1 MGQYVRYAHLFILMV
16 VRNVRWVFIL
26 LFKGGERAWPILN
39 FKMNLNAKKAG
50 LDPKENSI
58 HKQLILDQIREKKA
72 TEIMLDFIEPDD
84 VILELGANIGYYVCM
99 ESKILSDKGHI
110 YAVEPGPE
118 NVALLKGNIALNDVR
133 NIDIFNMAMSNEQ
146 GTAKLYMGPACN
158 LHSLVDRT
166 DRPDR
171 EYVEVE
177 TDSVD
182 HFLEGKKPITFLR
195 MDVEGYET
203 IIFEGMIQTLASPS
217 LKKLFIEIHP
227 MVIELEAMQTFFN
240 QLLDA
245 GFEVQAAVSRDNWQR
260 SVLGQCRVEHM
271 SLADLAKD
279 PRVLNKEH
287 AFEVFFKRP

>member
-1 MGQYVRYAHLFILMV
+1 MGQYARYAHLFILMV
-16 VRNVRWVFIL
+16 ARNVRWVFIL

-39 FKMNLNAKKAG
+39 FKMNLNASKAG

-58 HKQLILDQIREKKA
+58 HKQLILDQVREKKA
-72 TEIMLDFIEPDD
+72 TDIMLEFIEPED

-99 ESKILSDKGHI
+99 ESKILSDKGFI
-110 YAVEPGPE
+110 YAVEPSLD
-118 NVALLKGNIALNDVR
+118 NVTLLKGNVELNDVK
-133 NIDIFNMAMSNEQ
+133 NIEIFNMAMSDQQ

-158 LHSLVDRT
+158 LHSLVDRS
-166 DRPDR
+166 DRSDR
-171 EYVEVE
+171 VYVEVE

-203 IIFEGMIQTLASPS
+203 IIFEGMKKTLASPS

-227 MVIELEAMQTFFN
+227 MVIELEAMQTFFR
-240 QLLDA
+240 QLMDA
-245 GFEVQAAVSRDNWQR
+245 GFEIQAAVSRDNWQR
-260 SVLGQCRVEHM
+260 SVLGQCQVEHM
-271 SLADLAKD
+271 SLAELAKD